1 MTRRPPT
8 STPTATLFPY
18 TTLFRSTLAGVFAAL
33 LGAALSW
40 MLAAFVL
47 VVMLSGYVSLAT
59 LAAAAT
65 AIVWVAVTQPHNLFM
80 ATGIFVM
87 AMAALVVW
95 RSEEPTSAL
104 TSLMRSP
111 YAVFWLRKPHTD
123 RNKQN

>member
-1 MTRRPPT
+1 
-8 STPTATLFPY
+8 
-18 TTLFRSTLAGVFAAL
+18 
-33 LGAALSW
+33 

-95 RSEEPTSAL
+95 THRDNIVRLAHGNEHRFEKAREIGRASCRE
-104 TSLMRSP
+104 RVCP
-111 YAVFWLRKPHTD
+111 YVSTPVVAV
-123 RNKQN
+123 

>member
-1 MTRRPPT
+1 
-8 STPTATLFPY
+8 
-18 TTLFRSTLAGVFAAL
+18 
-33 LGAALSW
+33 

-95 RSEEPTSAL
+95 KHPDNIV
-104 TSLMRSP
+104 SP
-111 YAVFWLRKPHTD
+111 APGTDHRLQKARVIGRRPRPEQPRVGQGGDHTCKAP
-123 RNKQN
+123 R